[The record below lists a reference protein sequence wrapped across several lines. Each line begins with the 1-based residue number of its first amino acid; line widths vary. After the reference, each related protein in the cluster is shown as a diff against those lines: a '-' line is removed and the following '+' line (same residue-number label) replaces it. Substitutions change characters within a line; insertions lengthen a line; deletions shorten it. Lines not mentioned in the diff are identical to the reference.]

1 MRILILGGNGMIG
14 HKMVQVLAKE
24 FPDIYTTQ
32 RSPNIHQ
39 ALKEILDAKRILTSV
54 HLESLGTVNPLLD
67 KIAPDVV
74 INAVGVTIRR
84 ANTEP
89 EVNSILI
96 NAAMPHLL
104 ATWCVKHGK
113 RLIHFSTDCVFSG
126 KKGNYSEEDVP
137 DAVDLYGKSKGLGE
151 VSNYSGVLTLRGSM
165 IGRELENK
173 TELLEWFLSQSGGQ
187 IKGFS
192 KAIYSGITTVRMA
205 HLIKQMLYSNSML
218 EGLYNVSSAPISKF
232 DLLALF
238 NDAFRT
244 NTAIIQENGYSTQKD
259 LISDRF
265 YKMMGLE
272 VPEWKDLIAELAEDS
287 FNNKHN
293 YQI

>member
-1 MRILILGGNGMIG
+1 MRLLILGGNGMIG
-14 HKMVQVLAKE
+14 HKMVQVLSKE
-24 FPDIYTTQ
+24 YPDIYTTQ
-32 RSPNIHQ
+32 RSPKIHQ
-39 ALKEILDAKRILTSV
+39 ALKEILDAERILTSV
-54 HLESLGTVNPLLD
+54 HLESLETVNPLLD

-84 ANTEP
+84 AKIEP

-113 RLIHFSTDCVFSG
+113 RMIHFSTDCVFSG

-137 DAVDLYGKSKGLGE
+137 DALDLYGKSKGLGE
-151 VSNYSGVLTLRGSM
+151 VINYPGVLTLRGSM

-205 HLIKQMLYSNSML
+205 HLIKQMLYTNSIL

-232 DLLALF
+232 ALLALF

-244 NTAIIQENGYSTQKD
+244 KTGIIEENGYSTQKD

-265 YKMMGLE
+265 YKKMGLE

-293 YQI
+293 YEI